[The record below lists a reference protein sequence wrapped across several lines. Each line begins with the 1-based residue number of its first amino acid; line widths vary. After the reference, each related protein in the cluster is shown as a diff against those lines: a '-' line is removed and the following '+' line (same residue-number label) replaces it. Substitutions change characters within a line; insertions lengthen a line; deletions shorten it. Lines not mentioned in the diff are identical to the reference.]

1 MKRML
6 YASAMVGVCLSMAC
20 ASTNV
25 RTVRTD
31 ISGPLPRPDRVLVYD
46 LAVSPEEVKLDRG
59 ISAKAIAAAQGSSRT
74 EQEIATGRAVAQ
86 ALSEHLV
93 KEIRKLGFDAERGT
107 GSPQQSGNDLAIDGH
122 FLSIDEGNRTARVVI
137 GIGAGRTDVQAEV
150 QVYQNGLV
158 VEQLQTDAKSGA
170 KPGMAET
177 MGAGAAAGRLGT
189 SAVISAGVAGA
200 SEAFGA
206 NVESRRISTAPA
218 WWSRPRRGRCAPPAS
233 TSGPSPSKPVFAPC
247 CARRSP
253 RPSATR

>member
-1 MKRML
+1 MKCML
-6 YASAMVGVCLSMAC
+6 YASAMAGVCLLMAC

-74 EQEIATGRAVAQ
+74 AQELATGRAVAQ

-93 KEIRKLGFDAERGT
+93 KELRKLGLDAERGT
-107 GSPQQSGNDLAIDGH
+107 GSPQQSGDDLAIAGH

-137 GIGAGRTDVQAEV
+137 GLGAGRTDVQAEV

-158 VEQLQTDAKSGA
+158 IEQLETDAKSGV

-177 MGAGAAAGRLGT
+177 MGAGAAADKLGE
-189 SAVISAGVAGA
+189 SAVISAGVSGA

-206 NVESRRISTAPA
+206 NVEADASRTAKEIVKKLEA
-218 WWSRPRRGRCAPPAS
+218 F
-233 TSGPSPSKPVFAPC
+233 FA
-247 CARRSP
+247 REGWVN
-253 RPSATR
+253 